1 MVLTF
6 ETIDFVI
13 FFDQGNYRKMLFGV
27 IHFLLSTE
35 LLFSTQ
41 NEIKLINTITKKFLL
56 VTLFILIVIDSYGY
70 KQDNKKVNCCCYL
83 DNDKTYNF
91 RLEETAERNFGIELS
106 SDKQKKAL
114 QY

>member
-13 FFDQGNYRKMLFGV
+13 FFDEGNYRKMLFGV

-70 KQDNKKVNCCCYL
+70 K
-83 DNDKTYNF
+83 
-91 RLEETAERNFGIELS
+91 
-106 SDKQKKAL
+106 
-114 QY
+114 